1 MPQKNSLVKLIK
13 IPKVLD
19 DCILCFA
26 QNPHHIPFKIKRIYT
41 ISKAA
46 NDLPRGFHAHKKTKQ
61 ILFCLNGSIKIIL
74 DNGKERKE
82 VFLNSPEVGVF
93 IDKMIWHEMLGFKKN
108 TILLVIASTIFDES
122 DYIRNYEHFKT
133 KIC

>member
-1 MPQKNSLVKLIK
+1 MPQRNSLIRLIK
-13 IPKVLD
+13 IPKILD

-26 QNPHHIPFKIKRIYT
+26 QNPDHIPFKIKRIYT
-41 ISKAA
+41 ISRASEK
-46 NDLPRGFHAHKKTKQ
+46 LPRGFHAHKKTKQ
-61 ILFCLNGSIKIIL
+61 ILFCLKGSIKIIL

-82 VFLNSPEVGVF
+82 ITLNSPEIGVF

-108 TILLVIASTIFDES
+108 TILLVITSTQFDES

-133 KIC
+133 KA